1 MEKFNDFLVL
11 LDANLSGSWWFP
23 ALLIGTGIF
32 FTIYLGLPQFR
43 YFKSAL
49 KIVSGKTKSSDSEG
63 ETTGFQALTTAMS
76 GAVGTGNIGG
86 VALAIWTG
94 GPAAIFWMWI
104 TAIFGMTTKFVEVT
118 LGHKYRTKLSDGSIS
133 GGPMYYIEQG
143 LNMKWVAILFAFLM
157 MITAIGS
164 GNMPQI
170 NNIALV
176 MNTEFSVPKLFTGL
190 FLGGL
195 LWIIIIGGIKRIAS
209 VASKIIPIMGLIY
222 FGGALIILIEN
233 YQNVIPSFQAIFA
246 QVFTGSAAVGG
257 FLGASFAMSLK
268 YGVARGL
275 YSNEAGQGSSPI
287 AHASSKNKSIDQG
300 VVSILEPFIDTI
312 VVCSVT
318 ALVILSSGVWTQK
331 FDTQFSKT
339 DMVVLDGIYS
349 DDKNDDG
356 NYVFPEDINE
366 LTNYVQGI
374 ESNIRNYS
382 GTLNVKEGKIV
393 EKNIT
398 IIHLRS
404 IAEDVV
410 FHTPET
416 SDDDETKLSGHLIIK
431 NGKVDKAISYT
442 YDSKNKSFRTLDPQ
456 SGVKDAESG
465 KIMYELILNNGLLL
479 DQLIKEV
486 ESKISLEENNPERDA
501 SILRML
507 LAEKDELLE
516 KRETNL
522 DKEKSFIFNEIVE
535 GRSLVSSAEL
545 TAKAFSNGIMGEY
558 GGKLVA
564 IALLLF
570 AFSTAITWCY
580 YGDRSTAYIF
590 GEKGVVW
597 YRNFYVLCFIL
608 AAVIDTTVVWNI
620 AYVVVALVSI
630 PNLIAMFVLR
640 KEMKLLSDDFK
651 VK

>member
-1 MEKFNDFLVL
+1 MEKFNDFLLL

-32 FTIYLGLPQFR
+32 FTIYLGFPQFK
-43 YFKSAL
+43 YFRSAL
-49 KIVSGKTKSSDSEG
+49 KIVSGKNDSDSEG

-76 GAVGTGNIGG
+76 GAIGTGNIGG

-104 TAIFGMTTKFVEVT
+104 TAIFGMTTKYVEVT
-118 LGHKYRTKLSDGSIS
+118 LGHKYRTTLADGSIS

-176 MNTEFSVPKLFTGL
+176 MHTEFAVPKLFTGL
-190 FLGGL
+190 FLGAL
-195 LWIIIIGGIKRIAS
+195 LWVIIIGGIKRIAS

-222 FGGALIILIEN
+222 FGGALVILAEN
-233 YQNVIPSFQAIFA
+233 YQNIIPSFNAIFA

-318 ALVILSSGVWTQK
+318 ALVILSSGVWTEK
-331 FDTQFSKT
+331 FDTTFSKT
-339 DMVVLDGIYS
+339 DMVILEGIYS
-349 DDKNDDG
+349 DEKNLDG
-356 NYVFPEDINE
+356 NYLYPNHIDE
-366 LTNYVQGI
+366 LTKYVQ
-374 ESNIRNYS
+374 NIDS
-382 GTLNVKEGKIV
+382 NVKEFSGFLNVADGILIA
-393 EKNIT
+393 ENIT
-398 IIHLRS
+398 VIHSRS
-404 IAEDVV
+404 VAEDIIV
-410 FHTPET
+410 TANN
-416 SDDDETKLSGHLIIK
+416 SSNLYSG
-431 NGKVDKAISYT
+431 
-442 YDSKNKSFRTLDPQ
+442 
-456 SGVKDAESG
+456 
-465 KIMYELILNNGLLL
+465 ILNVSNGRVSM
-479 DQLIKEV
+479 DNVSIKG
-486 ESKISLEENNPERDA
+486 K
-501 SILRML
+501 
-507 LAEKDELLE
+507 
-516 KRETNL
+516 
-522 DKEKSFIFNEIVE
+522 
-535 GRSLVSSAEL
+535 SLVSSAEL
-545 TAKAFSNGIMGEY
+545 TAKAFSQGIFGQY

-597 YRNFYVLCFIL
+597 YRNFYVLCFML

-640 KEMKLLSDDFK
+640 KEMKKLSDEFK
-651 VK
+651 II

>member
-1 MEKFNDFLVL
+1 MEKFNDFLVF

-222 FGGALIILIEN
+222 FGGALVILIEN

-339 DMVVLDGIYS
+339 DMVVLDGVYS
-349 DDKNDDG
+349 DDKNDAG
-356 NYVFPEDINE
+356 TYLYPEHINE
-366 LTNYVQGI
+366 LTNYVQKI
-374 ESNIRNYS
+374 DS
-382 GTLNVKEGKIV
+382 NVKELDGTI
-393 EKNIT
+393 EIQDGYIKNNSIT
-398 IIHLRS
+398 VIHLRS
-404 IAEDVV
+404 IAEDIIVKG
-410 FHTPET
+410 
-416 SDDDETKLSGHLIIK
+416 SDDVLFNGMLVMNK
-431 NGKVDKAISYT
+431 GKV
-442 YDSKNKSFRTLDPQ
+442 
-456 SGVKDAESG
+456 
-465 KIMYELILNNGLLL
+465 
-479 DQLIKEV
+479 
-486 ESKISLEENNPERDA
+486 
-501 SILRML
+501 
-507 LAEKDELLE
+507 
-516 KRETNL
+516 
-522 DKEKSFIFNEIVE
+522 EKSFPLQDINSLNQIYADYYQQINNTEISDEDLININNNLNESIKGFKTDEVTFE
-535 GRSLVSSAEL
+535 GKSLVSSAEL

>member
-1 MEKFNDFLVL
+1 MNQFNEFLL
-11 LDANLSGSWWFP
+11 FLDSNLSGSWWFP
-23 ALLIGTGIF
+23 ILLVGTGIF
-32 FTIYLGLPQFR
+32 FTIYLGFPQFR
-43 YFKSAL
+43 FFGKAWKL
-49 KIVSGKTKSSDSEG
+49 VSGKNTKSDAEG
-63 ETTGFQALTTAMS
+63 ETTAFEALTTAMS

-118 LGHKYRTKLSDGSIS
+118 MGHKYRTKLEDGSIS
-133 GGPMYYIEQG
+133 GGPMYYIEHA
-143 LNMKWVAILFAFLM
+143 LNMKWAGILFAFLM

-190 FLGGL
+190 FLGAL
-195 LWIIIIGGIKRIAS
+195 LWVIIIGGIKRIAS

-222 FGGALIILIEN
+222 FGGALVILAEN
-233 YQNVIPSFQAIFA
+233 YHNIIPSFNAIFS

-331 FDTQFSKT
+331 FDTNFSKT
-339 DMVVLDGIYS
+339 DMVILEGVYS
-349 DDKNDDG
+349 DEKYIDG
-356 NYVFPEDINE
+356 SYIHPEHINE
-366 LTNYVQGI
+366 LTNYVQSL
-374 ESNIRNYS
+374 ESNVNTFT
-382 GTLNVKEGKIV
+382 GTINVENGKIV
-393 EKNIT
+393 ESDIT
-398 IIHLRS
+398 ILHSRS
-404 IAEDVV
+404 IAEDISVKLN
-410 FHTPET
+410 
-416 SDDDETKLSGHLIIK
+416 STKDLYSGLLTIN
-431 NGKVDKAISYT
+431 NGKINERV
-442 YDSKNKSFRTLDPQ
+442 
-456 SGVKDAESG
+456 
-465 KIMYELILNNGLLL
+465 
-479 DQLIKEV
+479 
-486 ESKISLEENNPERDA
+486 SLEG
-501 SILRML
+501 
-507 LAEKDELLE
+507 K
-516 KRETNL
+516 
-522 DKEKSFIFNEIVE
+522 
-535 GRSLVSSAEL
+535 SLVSSAEL
-545 TAKAFSNGIMGEY
+545 TAKAFSQGIFGDF

-590 GEKGVVW
+590 GEKGVFW

-608 AAVIDTTVVWNI
+608 AAVIDTTIVWNI

-630 PNLIAMFVLR
+630 PNLIALFVLR
-640 KEMKLLSDDFK
+640 SEMKDLTNEFIK
-651 VK
+651 EN

>member
-1 MEKFNDFLVL
+1 MEQFNDFLIL
-11 LDANLSGSWWFP
+11 LDGNLSGSWWFP
-23 ALLIGTGIF
+23 ILLVGTGIF
-32 FTIYLGLPQFR
+32 FTIYLGFPQFR
-43 YFKSAL
+43 FFGKAWHL
-49 KIVSGKTKSSDSEG
+49 VSGKNKKNDDDDG
-63 ETTGFQALTTAMS
+63 ETTAFEALTTAMS

-104 TAIFGMTTKFVEVT
+104 TAVFGMTTKFVEVT
-118 LGHKYRTKLSDGSIS
+118 LGHKYRTKLEDGSIS
-133 GGPMYYIEQG
+133 GGPMYYIESA
-143 LNMKWVAILFAFLM
+143 LNMKWAGILFAFLM

-190 FLGGL
+190 FLGTL
-195 LWIIIIGGIKRIAS
+195 LWVIIIGGIKRIAS
-209 VASKIIPIMGLIY
+209 VASKIIPIMGMIY
-222 FGGALIILIEN
+222 LGGALIIIIEN
-233 YQNVIPSFQAIFA
+233 YQNIIPSFNAIFS
-246 QVFTGSAAVGG
+246 QVFSGSAAVGG

-331 FDTQFSKT
+331 FDTTFAKT
-339 DMVVLDGIYS
+339 DMVILEGVYS
-349 DDKNDDG
+349 DQKKADG
-356 NYVFPEDINE
+356 SFVYPNHINE
-366 LTNYVQGI
+366 LTKYVQSIDSDVNEYTGTIII
-374 ESNIRNYS
+374 ES
-382 GTLNVKEGKIV
+382 GKLA
-393 EKNIT
+393 ESDIT
-398 IIHLRS
+398 ILHSRS
-404 IAEDVV
+404 IAED
-410 FHTPET
+410 
-416 SDDDETKLSGHLIIK
+416 IK
-431 NGKVDKAISYT
+431 FTTNDKSLFTGSLNVI
-442 YDSKNKSFRTLDPQ
+442 D
-456 SGVKDAESG
+456 G
-465 KIMYELILNNGLLL
+465 KIS
-479 DQLIKEV
+479 
-486 ESKISLEENNPERDA
+486 ESIVLEG
-501 SILRML
+501 
-507 LAEKDELLE
+507 K
-516 KRETNL
+516 
-522 DKEKSFIFNEIVE
+522 
-535 GRSLVSSAEL
+535 SLVSSAEL
-545 TAKAFSNGIMGEY
+545 TAKAFSQGVMGEY

-590 GEKGVVW
+590 GEKGVFW

-608 AAVIDTTVVWNI
+608 AAVIDTTIVWNI

-630 PNLIAMFVLR
+630 PNLIALFVLR
-640 KEMKLLSDDFK
+640 KEMRELTNEFVEDN
-651 VK
+651 

>member
-1 MEKFNDFLVL
+1 MDKFNDFLIL

-32 FTIYLGLPQFR
+32 FTIYLGFPQFK
-43 YFKSAL
+43 YFRSAL
-49 KIVSGKTKSSDSEG
+49 KIVSGKTRNSESDG

-104 TAIFGMTTKFVEVT
+104 TAIFGMTTKYVEVT
-118 LGHKYRTKLSDGSIS
+118 LGHKYRTTLSDGSIS
-133 GGPMYYIEQG
+133 GGPMYYIEKG
-143 LNMKWVAILFAFLM
+143 LNINLAGKKLPSKWIAILFAFLM

-176 MNTEFSVPKLFTGL
+176 MNTEFAVPKLFTGL

-233 YQNVIPSFQAIFA
+233 YQNVIPSFNAIFA

-300 VVSILEPFIDTI
+300 VVSILEPFIDTL

-331 FDTQFSKT
+331 FDTTFSKT
-339 DMVVLDGIYS
+339 DMIILEGTYS
-349 DDKNDDG
+349 DQKDTNGKYLNPDHIEELNKYVQSLDSNVKEFSGLLEVNNGLLG
-356 NYVFPEDINE
+356 NEDITIIHSRSVAEDVSVLN
-366 LTNYVQGI
+366 NGN
-374 ESNIRNYS
+374 SYS
-382 GTLNVKEGKIV
+382 GTLNV
-393 EKNIT
+393 
-398 IIHLRS
+398 L
-404 IAEDVV
+404 
-410 FHTPET
+410 
-416 SDDDETKLSGHLIIK
+416 
-431 NGKVDKAISYT
+431 NGKVTDQITFK
-442 YDSKNKSFRTLDPQ
+442 
-456 SGVKDAESG
+456 G
-465 KIMYELILNNGLLL
+465 K
-479 DQLIKEV
+479 
-486 ESKISLEENNPERDA
+486 
-501 SILRML
+501 
-507 LAEKDELLE
+507 
-516 KRETNL
+516 
-522 DKEKSFIFNEIVE
+522 
-535 GRSLVSSAEL
+535 SLVSSAEL
-545 TAKAFSNGIMGEY
+545 TAKAFSQGILGQY

-630 PNLIAMFVLR
+630 PNLIAMFALR
-640 KEMKLLSDDFK
+640 KEMKLLSDNFVINK
-651 VK
+651 

>member
-32 FTIYLGLPQFR
+32 FTIYLGLPQFK

-190 FLGGL
+190 FLGAL

-233 YQNVIPSFQAIFA
+233 YQNIIPSFHAIFA
-246 QVFTGSAAVGG
+246 QVFTGSAAMGG

-331 FDTQFSKT
+331 FDTTFSQT
-339 DMVVLDGIYS
+339 DMVILADQYS
-349 DDKNDDG
+349 DEKNNNGDYLYPEHIIELNKYVQSIDSSVK
-356 NYVFPEDINE
+356 NYTGELNVLNGK
-366 LTNYVQGI
+366 LTN
-374 ESNIRNYS
+374 N
-382 GTLNVKEGKIV
+382 NV
-393 EKNIT
+393 T
-398 IIHLRS
+398 ILHARS
-404 IAEDVV
+404 IAEDMTISLDGSPYTGLLNVKDGKITESV
-410 FHTPET
+410 
-416 SDDDETKLSGHLIIK
+416 
-431 NGKVDKAISYT
+431 KVD
-442 YDSKNKSFRTLDPQ
+442 
-456 SGVKDAESG
+456 G
-465 KIMYELILNNGLLL
+465 K
-479 DQLIKEV
+479 
-486 ESKISLEENNPERDA
+486 
-501 SILRML
+501 
-507 LAEKDELLE
+507 
-516 KRETNL
+516 
-522 DKEKSFIFNEIVE
+522 
-535 GRSLVSSAEL
+535 SLVSSAEL
-545 TAKAFSNGIMGEY
+545 TAKAFSQGVMGDY

>member
-1 MEKFNDFLVL
+1 MEQFNNFLIL
-11 LDANLSGSWWFP
+11 LDSNLSGSWWFP

-32 FTIYLGLPQFR
+32 FTIYLGFPQFK
-43 YFKSAL
+43 YFNSAL
-49 KIVSGKTKSSDSEG
+49 KIVSGKTKSTDQDG

-104 TAIFGMTTKFVEVT
+104 TAIFGMTTKYVEVT
-118 LGHKYRTKLSDGSIS
+118 LGHKYRTKLTDGSIS

-190 FLGGL
+190 FLGAL

-222 FGGALIILIEN
+222 FGGALIILAEN
-233 YQNVIPSFQAIFA
+233 YQNIIPSFNAIFA

-331 FDTQFSKT
+331 FDTNFSKT
-339 DMVVLDGIYS
+339 DMVILEGTYS
-349 DDKNDDG
+349 DEKNIDG
-356 NYVFPEDINE
+356 DYLYPKQINE
-366 LTNYVQGI
+366 LNSYVQ
-374 ESNIRNYS
+374 SLDS
-382 GTLNVKEGKIV
+382 DVKEFSGELTVQDGNLITQ
-393 EKNIT
+393 NIT
-398 IIHLRS
+398 ILHSRS
-404 IAEDVV
+404 IAEDV
-410 FHTPET
+410 TI
-416 SDDDETKLSGHLIIK
+416 SDQDDSNLFTGILNVD
-431 NGKVDKAISYT
+431 NGKIIESVDI
-442 YDSKNKSFRTLDPQ
+442 Q
-456 SGVKDAESG
+456 G
-465 KIMYELILNNGLLL
+465 K
-479 DQLIKEV
+479 
-486 ESKISLEENNPERDA
+486 
-501 SILRML
+501 
-507 LAEKDELLE
+507 
-516 KRETNL
+516 
-522 DKEKSFIFNEIVE
+522 
-535 GRSLVSSAEL
+535 SLVSSAEL
-545 TAKAFSNGIMGEY
+545 TAKAFSQGIMGQY

-570 AFSTAITWCY
+570 AFSTSITWCY

-590 GEKGVVW
+590 GEKGVIW
-597 YRNFYVLCFIL
+597 YRNFYVLCFVL
-608 AAVIDTTVVWNI
+608 AAVIDTTIVWNI

-640 KEMKLLSDDFK
+640 KEMKSLSDNFELK
-651 VK
+651 

>member
-1 MEKFNDFLVL
+1 MDQFNEFLIL
-11 LDANLSGSWWFP
+11 LDSNLSGSWWFP
-23 ALLIGTGIF
+23 ILLVGTGIF
-32 FTIYLGLPQFR
+32 FTIYLGFPQFR
-43 YFKSAL
+43 FFGKAWYL
-49 KIVSGKTKSSDSEG
+49 VSGKNKKTDADG
-63 ETTGFQALTTAMS
+63 ETTAFEALTTAMS

-118 LGHKYRTKLSDGSIS
+118 MGHKYRTKLADGSIS
-133 GGPMYYIEQG
+133 GGPMYYIESA
-143 LNMKWVAILFAFLM
+143 LNMKWAGILFAFLM

-170 NNIALV
+170 NNKALV

-190 FLGGL
+190 FLGIL

-222 FGGALIILIEN
+222 FGGALIILTEN
-233 YQNVIPSFQAIFA
+233 YQNIIPSFNAIFS

-331 FDTQFSKT
+331 FDTTFAKT
-339 DMVVLDGIYS
+339 DMVILDGIYS
-349 DDKNDDG
+349 DEKDTDG
-356 NYVFPEDINE
+356 SYIHLDHINE
-366 LTNYVQGI
+366 LTSYVQSLD
-374 ESNIRNYS
+374 SNVKEYS
-382 GTLNVKEGKIV
+382 GTIYIEEGMIIDS
-393 EKNIT
+393 NIT
-398 IIHLRS
+398 VLHSRS
-404 IAEDVV
+404 IAED
-410 FHTPET
+410 
-416 SDDDETKLSGHLIIK
+416 IK
-431 NGKVDKAISYT
+431 VINNDRSLYTGLLNIVD
-442 YDSKNKSFRTLDPQ
+442 
-456 SGVKDAESG
+456 G
-465 KIMYELILNNGLLL
+465 KIS
-479 DQLIKEV
+479 
-486 ESKISLEENNPERDA
+486 ESVVLEG
-501 SILRML
+501 
-507 LAEKDELLE
+507 K
-516 KRETNL
+516 
-522 DKEKSFIFNEIVE
+522 
-535 GRSLVSSAEL
+535 SLVSSAEL
-545 TAKAFSNGIMGEY
+545 TAKAFSQGVFGEY

-590 GEKGVVW
+590 GERGVFW

-608 AAVIDTTVVWNI
+608 AAVIDTTIVWNI

-630 PNLIAMFVLR
+630 PNLIALFVLR
-640 KEMKLLSDDFK
+640 NEMKELTNDFVSK
-651 VK
+651 S

>member
-1 MEKFNDFLVL
+1 MNQFNEFLLL
-11 LDANLSGSWWFP
+11 LDNNLSGSWWFP
-23 ALLIGTGIF
+23 ILLVGTGIF
-32 FTIYLGLPQFR
+32 FTIYLGFPQFR
-43 YFKSAL
+43 FFGKAWKLVSRRNNKSDA
-49 KIVSGKTKSSDSEG
+49 DG
-63 ETTGFQALTTAMS
+63 ETTGFEALTTAMS

-118 LGHKYRTKLSDGSIS
+118 MGHKYRTKLEDGSIS
-133 GGPMYYIEQG
+133 GGPMYYIEHA
-143 LNMKWVAILFAFLM
+143 LNMKWAGILFAFLM

-176 MNTEFSVPKLFTGL
+176 MNTEFSVPKIFTGL
-190 FLGGL
+190 FLGAL

-222 FGGALIILIEN
+222 FGGALIILLEN
-233 YQNVIPSFQAIFA
+233 YQNIIPSFNAIFA

-287 AHASSKNKSIDQG
+287 AHASSKNSSIDQG

-318 ALVILSSGVWTQK
+318 ALVILSSGVWTEK
-331 FDTQFSKT
+331 FDTTFSKT
-339 DMVVLDGIYS
+339 DMVILDGTYS
-349 DDKNDDG
+349 DQENIDG
-356 NYVFPEDINE
+356 TYLYPDHMNQ
-366 LTNYVQGI
+366 LTKYVQSI
-374 ESNIRNYS
+374 DSDVDEYS
-382 GTLNVKEGKIV
+382 GIIEIQDGRL
-393 EKNIT
+393 IT
-398 IIHLRS
+398 SDITVLHSRS
-404 IAEDVV
+404 IAENITVTDKEDKNLY
-410 FHTPET
+410 TG
-416 SDDDETKLSGHLIIK
+416 SLSVE
-431 NGKVDKAISYT
+431 NGKV
-442 YDSKNKSFRTLDPQ
+442 Q
-456 SGVKDAESG
+456 DAVTFEG
-465 KIMYELILNNGLLL
+465 K
-479 DQLIKEV
+479 
-486 ESKISLEENNPERDA
+486 
-501 SILRML
+501 
-507 LAEKDELLE
+507 
-516 KRETNL
+516 
-522 DKEKSFIFNEIVE
+522 
-535 GRSLVSSAEL
+535 SLVSSAEL
-545 TAKAFSNGIMGEY
+545 TAKAFSQGILGQF

-590 GEKGVVW
+590 GERGVFW

-608 AAVIDTTVVWNI
+608 AAVIDTTIVWNI

-630 PNLIAMFVLR
+630 PNLIALFVLR
-640 KEMKLLSDDFK
+640 NEMKDLTKEFINK
-651 VK
+651 YE

>member
-1 MEKFNDFLVL
+1 MEQFNAFLVL
-11 LDANLSGSWWFP
+11 LDSNLSGSWWFP

-32 FTIYLGLPQFR
+32 FTIYLGFPQFK
-43 YFKSAL
+43 YFNSAL
-49 KIVSGKTKSSDSEG
+49 KIVSGKTKNSESDG

-104 TAIFGMTTKFVEVT
+104 TAIFGMTTKYVEVT

-190 FLGGL
+190 FLGAL

-222 FGGALIILIEN
+222 FGGALIILAEN
-233 YQNVIPSFQAIFA
+233 YQNIIPSFNAIFA

-331 FDTQFSKT
+331 FDTNFSKT
-339 DMVVLDGIYS
+339 DMVILEGTYS
-349 DDKNDDG
+349 DEKNIDG
-356 NYVFPEDINE
+356 DYLYPKQINE
-366 LTNYVQGI
+366 LNSFVQ
-374 ESNIRNYS
+374 SLDS
-382 GTLNVKEGKIV
+382 DVKEFSGELTVQDGNLITQ
-393 EKNIT
+393 NIT
-398 IIHLRS
+398 ILHSRS
-404 IAEDVV
+404 IAEDI
-410 FHTPET
+410 TI
-416 SDDDETKLSGHLIIK
+416 SDQDNSNLFTGILNVD
-431 NGKVDKAISYT
+431 NGKIIESVDI
-442 YDSKNKSFRTLDPQ
+442 Q
-456 SGVKDAESG
+456 G
-465 KIMYELILNNGLLL
+465 K
-479 DQLIKEV
+479 
-486 ESKISLEENNPERDA
+486 
-501 SILRML
+501 
-507 LAEKDELLE
+507 
-516 KRETNL
+516 
-522 DKEKSFIFNEIVE
+522 
-535 GRSLVSSAEL
+535 SLVSSAEL
-545 TAKAFSNGIMGEY
+545 TAKAFSQGIMGQY

-570 AFSTAITWCY
+570 AFSTSITWCY

-590 GEKGVVW
+590 GEKGVIW
-597 YRNFYVLCFIL
+597 YRNFYVLCFVL
-608 AAVIDTTVVWNI
+608 AAVIDTTIVWNI

-640 KEMKLLSDDFK
+640 KEMKSLSDNFE

>member
-1 MEKFNDFLVL
+1 MDQFNEFLIL
-11 LDANLSGSWWFP
+11 LDSNLSGSWWFP
-23 ALLIGTGIF
+23 ILLVGTGIF
-32 FTIYLGLPQFR
+32 FTIYLGFPQFR
-43 YFKSAL
+43 FFGKAWHL
-49 KIVSGKTKSSDSEG
+49 VSGKNKKTDSDG
-63 ETTGFQALTTAMS
+63 ETTAFEALTTAMS

-118 LGHKYRTKLSDGSIS
+118 MGHKYRTKLADGSIS
-133 GGPMYYIEQG
+133 GGPMYYIESA
-143 LNMKWVAILFAFLM
+143 LNMKWAGILFAFLM

-222 FGGALIILIEN
+222 FGGALIILAEN
-233 YQNVIPSFQAIFA
+233 YQNIIPSFNAIFS

-331 FDTQFSKT
+331 FDTTFAKT
-339 DMVVLDGIYS
+339 DMVILDGIYS
-349 DDKNDDG
+349 DEKNSDG
-356 NYVFPEDINE
+356 SYVYPNHISE
-366 LTNYVQGI
+366 LTNYVQSL
-374 ESNIRNYS
+374 ESD
-382 GTLNVKEGKIV
+382 VKEYNGTISI
-393 EKNIT
+393 EDGRIDNSNIT
-398 IIHLRS
+398 ILHSRS
-404 IAEDVV
+404 IAEDVEV
-410 FHTPET
+410 
-416 SDDDETKLSGHLIIK
+416 LSTNK
-431 NGKVDKAISYT
+431 DT
-442 YDSKNKSFRTLDPQ
+442 YSGSLNILD
-456 SGVKDAESG
+456 G
-465 KIMYELILNNGLLL
+465 KI
-479 DQLIKEV
+479 
-486 ESKISLEENNPERDA
+486 LEPVT
-501 SILRML
+501 L
-507 LAEKDELLE
+507 KG
-516 KRETNL
+516 K
-522 DKEKSFIFNEIVE
+522 
-535 GRSLVSSAEL
+535 SLVSSAEL
-545 TAKAFSNGIMGEY
+545 TAKAFSQGIFGEY

-564 IALLLF
+564 VALLLF

-590 GEKGVVW
+590 GERGVFW

-608 AAVIDTTVVWNI
+608 AAVIDTTIVWNI

-630 PNLIAMFVLR
+630 PNLIALFVLR
-640 KEMKLLSDDFK
+640 NEMKDLTNEFIK
-651 VK
+651 EN

>member
-1 MEKFNDFLVL
+1 MEQFNEFLIL
-11 LDANLSGSWWFP
+11 LDSNLSGSWWFP
-23 ALLIGTGIF
+23 ILLVGTGIF
-32 FTIYLGLPQFR
+32 FTIYLGFPQFR
-43 YFKSAL
+43 FFGKAWHL
-49 KIVSGKTKSSDSEG
+49 VSGKNKKTDADG
-63 ETTGFQALTTAMS
+63 ETTAFEALTTAMS

-118 LGHKYRTKLSDGSIS
+118 MGHKYRTKLADGSIS
-133 GGPMYYIEQG
+133 GGPMYYIESA
-143 LNMKWVAILFAFLM
+143 LNMKWAGILFAFLM

-190 FLGGL
+190 FLGIL

-222 FGGALIILIEN
+222 FGGALIILTEN
-233 YQNVIPSFQAIFA
+233 YQNIIPSFNAIFS

-331 FDTQFSKT
+331 FDTTFAKT
-339 DMVVLDGIYS
+339 DMVILDGIYS
-349 DDKNDDG
+349 DEKNTDG
-356 NYVFPEDINE
+356 SYIHPDHINQ
-366 LTNYVQGI
+366 LTSYVQSLDSDVK
-374 ESNIRNYS
+374 EYS
-382 GTLNVKEGKIV
+382 GTIYIEDGMIIDSD
-393 EKNIT
+393 IT
-398 IIHLRS
+398 VLHSRS
-404 IAEDVV
+404 IAED
-410 FHTPET
+410 
-416 SDDDETKLSGHLIIK
+416 IK
-431 NGKVDKAISYT
+431 VINNDKNLYTGTLNIVD
-442 YDSKNKSFRTLDPQ
+442 
-456 SGVKDAESG
+456 G
-465 KIMYELILNNGLLL
+465 KISEP
-479 DQLIKEV
+479 V
-486 ESKISLEENNPERDA
+486 
-501 SILRML
+501 
-507 LAEKDELLE
+507 
-516 KRETNL
+516 
-522 DKEKSFIFNEIVE
+522 IVE
-535 GRSLVSSAEL
+535 GKSLVSSAEL
-545 TAKAFSNGIMGEY
+545 TAKAFSQGVFGEY

-590 GEKGVVW
+590 GERGVFW

-608 AAVIDTTVVWNI
+608 AAVIDTTIVWNI

-630 PNLIAMFVLR
+630 PNLIALFVLR
-640 KEMKLLSDDFK
+640 NEMKDLTNDF
-651 VK
+651 VKEN

>member
-1 MEKFNDFLVL
+1 MEQFNNFLVL
-11 LDANLSGSWWFP
+11 LDSNLSGSWWFP

-32 FTIYLGLPQFR
+32 FTIYLGFPQFK

-49 KIVSGKTKSSDSEG
+49 KIVSGKTDSSDSDG

-104 TAIFGMTTKFVEVT
+104 TAIFGMTTKYVEVT

-190 FLGGL
+190 FLGAL

-233 YQNVIPSFQAIFA
+233 YQNIIPSFNAIFA

-331 FDTQFSKT
+331 FETNFSKT
-339 DMVVLDGIYS
+339 DMVILEGIYS
-349 DDKNDDG
+349 DEKNIDSEYLYPDQ
-356 NYVFPEDINE
+356 INE
-366 LTNYVQGI
+366 LNMYVQSI
-374 ESNIRNYS
+374 DS
-382 GTLNVKEGKIV
+382 NVKEFSGELNIEAGKLLTQ
-393 EKNIT
+393 NIT
-398 IIHLRS
+398 VLHSRS
-404 IAEDVV
+404 IAEDIKITNQIDD
-410 FHTPET
+410 TPYT
-416 SDDDETKLSGHLIIK
+416 GTLNVD
-431 NGKVDKAISYT
+431 NGKIT
-442 YDSKNKSFRTLDPQ
+442 
-456 SGVKDAESG
+456 ESVVIQG
-465 KIMYELILNNGLLL
+465 K
-479 DQLIKEV
+479 
-486 ESKISLEENNPERDA
+486 
-501 SILRML
+501 
-507 LAEKDELLE
+507 
-516 KRETNL
+516 
-522 DKEKSFIFNEIVE
+522 
-535 GRSLVSSAEL
+535 SLVSSAEL
-545 TAKAFSNGIMGEY
+545 TAKAFSQGIMGQY

-570 AFSTAITWCY
+570 AFSTSITWCY

-590 GEKGVVW
+590 GEKGVIW
-597 YRNFYVLCFIL
+597 YRNFYVVCFVL
-608 AAVIDTTVVWNI
+608 AAVIDTTIVWNI

-640 KEMKLLSDDFK
+640 KEMKLLSDNFK

>member
-1 MEKFNDFLVL
+1 MDKFNDFLIL

-32 FTIYLGLPQFR
+32 FTLYLGFPQFK
-43 YFKSAL
+43 YFRSAL
-49 KIVSGKTKSSDSEG
+49 KIVSGKTRNSESDG

-104 TAIFGMTTKFVEVT
+104 TAIFGMTTKYVEVT
-118 LGHKYRTKLSDGSIS
+118 LGHKYRTTLSDGSIS
-133 GGPMYYIEQG
+133 GGPMYYIEKG
-143 LNMKWVAILFAFLM
+143 LNINLAGKKLPSKWIAILFAFLM

-176 MNTEFSVPKLFTGL
+176 MNTEFAVPKLFTGL

-222 FGGALIILIEN
+222 FGGAIIILVEN
-233 YQNVIPSFQAIFA
+233 YQNVIPSFNAIFA

-300 VVSILEPFIDTI
+300 VVSILEPFIDTL

-331 FDTQFSKT
+331 FDTTFSKT
-339 DMVVLDGIYS
+339 DMIILEGTYNDQKDSNGKYLNPDHIDELNKYVQSIDSNVKEFSGLLEVNNGILS
-349 DDKNDDG
+349 NDDVTIIHSRSVAEDVSVLNNG
-356 NYVFPEDINE
+356 N
-366 LTNYVQGI
+366 
-374 ESNIRNYS
+374 SYS
-382 GTLNVKEGKIV
+382 GTLNV
-393 EKNIT
+393 
-398 IIHLRS
+398 L
-404 IAEDVV
+404 
-410 FHTPET
+410 
-416 SDDDETKLSGHLIIK
+416 
-431 NGKVDKAISYT
+431 NGKVTDQITFK
-442 YDSKNKSFRTLDPQ
+442 
-456 SGVKDAESG
+456 G
-465 KIMYELILNNGLLL
+465 K
-479 DQLIKEV
+479 
-486 ESKISLEENNPERDA
+486 
-501 SILRML
+501 
-507 LAEKDELLE
+507 
-516 KRETNL
+516 
-522 DKEKSFIFNEIVE
+522 
-535 GRSLVSSAEL
+535 SLVSSAEL
-545 TAKAFSNGIMGEY
+545 TAKAFSQGILGQY

-570 AFSTAITWCY
+570 AFSTSITWCY

-630 PNLIAMFVLR
+630 PNLIAMFALR
-640 KEMKLLSDDFK
+640 KEMKLLSDNFVMNK
-651 VK
+651 

>member
-1 MEKFNDFLVL
+1 MEQFNNFLIL
-11 LDANLSGSWWFP
+11 LDSNLSGSWWFP

-32 FTIYLGLPQFR
+32 FTIYLGFPQFK
-43 YFKSAL
+43 YFNSAF
-49 KIVSGKTKSSDSEG
+49 KIVSGKTKSTDQDG

-104 TAIFGMTTKFVEVT
+104 TAIFGMTTKYVEVT

-190 FLGGL
+190 FLGAL

-222 FGGALIILIEN
+222 FGGALIILAEN
-233 YQNVIPSFQAIFA
+233 YQNIIPSFNAIFA

-331 FDTQFSKT
+331 FDTNFSKT
-339 DMVVLDGIYS
+339 DMVILEGTFS
-349 DDKNDDG
+349 DEKNINGD
-356 NYVFPEDINE
+356 YLYPKQINE
-366 LTNYVQGI
+366 LNSYVQFLDSDI
-374 ESNIRNYS
+374 KEFS
-382 GTLNVKEGKIV
+382 GELIV
-393 EKNIT
+393 EDGSLINENIT
-398 IIHLRS
+398 ILHSRS
-404 IAEDVV
+404 IAEDV
-410 FHTPET
+410 TI
-416 SDDDETKLSGHLIIK
+416 SDQNNSNLFTGILNVD
-431 NGKVDKAISYT
+431 NGKIIESVDI
-442 YDSKNKSFRTLDPQ
+442 Q
-456 SGVKDAESG
+456 G
-465 KIMYELILNNGLLL
+465 K
-479 DQLIKEV
+479 
-486 ESKISLEENNPERDA
+486 
-501 SILRML
+501 
-507 LAEKDELLE
+507 
-516 KRETNL
+516 
-522 DKEKSFIFNEIVE
+522 
-535 GRSLVSSAEL
+535 SLVSSAEL
-545 TAKAFSNGIMGEY
+545 TAKAFSQGILGQY

-570 AFSTAITWCY
+570 AFSTSITWCY

-590 GEKGVVW
+590 GEKGVIW
-597 YRNFYVLCFIL
+597 YRNFYVLCFVL
-608 AAVIDTTVVWNI
+608 AAVIDTTIVWNI

-640 KEMKLLSDDFK
+640 KEMKSLSDNFE

>member
-1 MEKFNDFLVL
+1 MDQFNEFLIL
-11 LDANLSGSWWFP
+11 LDSNLSGSWWFP
-23 ALLIGTGIF
+23 ILLVGTGIF
-32 FTIYLGLPQFR
+32 FTIYLGFPQFR
-43 YFKSAL
+43 FFGKAWHL
-49 KIVSGKTKSSDSEG
+49 VSGKNKKTDEDG
-63 ETTGFQALTTAMS
+63 ETTAFEALTTAMS

-118 LGHKYRTKLSDGSIS
+118 MGHKYRTKLEDGSIS
-133 GGPMYYIEQG
+133 GGPMYYIESA
-143 LNMKWVAILFAFLM
+143 LNMKWAGILFAFLM

-190 FLGGL
+190 FLGIL

-222 FGGALIILIEN
+222 FGGALIILTEN
-233 YQNVIPSFQAIFA
+233 YQNIIPSFNAIFS

-331 FDTQFSKT
+331 FDTTFAKT
-339 DMVVLDGIYS
+339 DMVILDGIYS
-349 DDKNDDG
+349 DEKNVDG
-356 NYVFPEDINE
+356 SYVYPDQINE
-366 LTNYVQGI
+366 LTNFVQSLD
-374 ESNIRNYS
+374 SNVKEYS
-382 GTLNVKEGKIV
+382 GTIYIEDGSLVDSE
-393 EKNIT
+393 IT
-398 IIHLRS
+398 VLHSRS
-404 IAEDVV
+404 IAED
-410 FHTPET
+410 
-416 SDDDETKLSGHLIIK
+416 IK
-431 NGKVDKAISYT
+431 VINNNKNLYTGTLNIVD
-442 YDSKNKSFRTLDPQ
+442 
-456 SGVKDAESG
+456 G
-465 KIMYELILNNGLLL
+465 KIS
-479 DQLIKEV
+479 
-486 ESKISLEENNPERDA
+486 ESVTLEG
-501 SILRML
+501 
-507 LAEKDELLE
+507 K
-516 KRETNL
+516 
-522 DKEKSFIFNEIVE
+522 
-535 GRSLVSSAEL
+535 SLVSSAEL
-545 TAKAFSNGIMGEY
+545 TAKAFSQGVFGEY

-590 GEKGVVW
+590 GERGVFW

-608 AAVIDTTVVWNI
+608 AAVIDTTIVWNI

-630 PNLIAMFVLR
+630 PNLIALFVLR
-640 KEMKLLSDDFK
+640 SEMKELTNDF
-651 VK
+651 VKEN

>member
-1 MEKFNDFLVL
+1 MDQFNEFLIL
-11 LDANLSGSWWFP
+11 LDSNLSGSWWFP
-23 ALLIGTGIF
+23 ILLVGTGIF
-32 FTIYLGLPQFR
+32 FTIYLGFPQFR
-43 YFKSAL
+43 FFGKAWHL
-49 KIVSGKTKSSDSEG
+49 VSGKNKKTDSEG
-63 ETTGFQALTTAMS
+63 ETTAFEALTTAMS

-118 LGHKYRTKLSDGSIS
+118 MGHKYRTKLADGSIS
-133 GGPMYYIEQG
+133 GGPMYYIESA
-143 LNMKWVAILFAFLM
+143 LNMKWAGILFAFLM

-190 FLGGL
+190 FLGIL

-222 FGGALIILIEN
+222 FGGALIILTEN
-233 YQNVIPSFQAIFA
+233 YQNIIPSFNAIFS

-331 FDTQFSKT
+331 FDTTFAKT
-339 DMVVLDGIYS
+339 DMVILDGIYS
-349 DDKNDDG
+349 DEKNTDG
-356 NYVFPEDINE
+356 SYIHPDQINE
-366 LTNYVQGI
+366 LTNYVQ
-374 ESNIRNYS
+374 SLDS
-382 GTLNVKEGKIV
+382 NVKEYSGSIYI
-393 EKNIT
+393 EEGMIIDSEIT
-398 IIHLRS
+398 VLHSRS
-404 IAEDVV
+404 IAED
-410 FHTPET
+410 
-416 SDDDETKLSGHLIIK
+416 IK
-431 NGKVDKAISYT
+431 VINNDKKVYT
-442 YDSKNKSFRTLDPQ
+442 GTL
-456 SGVKDAESG
+456 
-465 KIMYELILNNGLLL
+465 N
-479 DQLIKEV
+479 
-486 ESKISLEENNPERDA
+486 
-501 SILRML
+501 
-507 LAEKDELLE
+507 
-516 KRETNL
+516 
-522 DKEKSFIFNEIVE
+522 IVE
-535 GRSLVSSAEL
+535 GKISEPVILEGKSLVSSAEL
-545 TAKAFSNGIMGEY
+545 TAKAFSQGVLGEY

-590 GEKGVVW
+590 GERGVFW

-608 AAVIDTTVVWNI
+608 AAVIDTTIVWNI

-630 PNLIAMFVLR
+630 PNLIALFVLR
-640 KEMKLLSDDFK
+640 NEMKELTNDFVSK
-651 VK
+651 N

>member
-1 MEKFNDFLVL
+1 MTQFNDFLLL
-11 LDANLSGSWWFP
+11 LDSNLSGSWWFP
-23 ALLIGTGIF
+23 ILLVGTGIF
-32 FTIYLGLPQFR
+32 FTIYLGFPQFR
-43 YFKSAL
+43 FFGKAWKL
-49 KIVSGKTKSSDSEG
+49 VSGKNNKSDEEG
-63 ETTGFQALTTAMS
+63 ETTGFEALTTAMS

-118 LGHKYRTKLSDGSIS
+118 MGHKYRTKLDDGSIS
-133 GGPMYYIEQG
+133 GGPMYYIEHA
-143 LNMKWVAILFAFLM
+143 LNMKWAGILFAFLM

-190 FLGGL
+190 FLGAL
-195 LWIIIIGGIKRIAS
+195 LWVIIIGGIKRIAS

-233 YQNVIPSFQAIFA
+233 YQNIIPSFNAIFS

-331 FDTQFSKT
+331 FDTTFAKT
-339 DMVVLDGIYS
+339 DMVILDGIYS
-349 DDKNDDG
+349 DEKNSDG
-356 NYVFPEDINE
+356 TYVHPGHINE
-366 LTNYVQGI
+366 LTNYVQSLDSDVK
-374 ESNIRNYS
+374 EYS
-382 GTLNVKEGKIV
+382 GTIYIEDG
-393 EKNIT
+393 T
-398 IIHLRS
+398 IIDSDITVLHSRS
-404 IAEDVV
+404 IAEDIKV
-410 FHTPET
+410 
-416 SDDDETKLSGHLIIK
+416 IK
-431 NGKVDKAISYT
+431 NDKNLYTGTLNIVD
-442 YDSKNKSFRTLDPQ
+442 
-456 SGVKDAESG
+456 G
-465 KIMYELILNNGLLL
+465 KIL
-479 DQLIKEV
+479 
-486 ESKISLEENNPERDA
+486 ESVVLEG
-501 SILRML
+501 
-507 LAEKDELLE
+507 K
-516 KRETNL
+516 
-522 DKEKSFIFNEIVE
+522 
-535 GRSLVSSAEL
+535 SLVSSAEL
-545 TAKAFSNGIMGEY
+545 TAKAFSQGILGEY

-590 GEKGVVW
+590 GERGVFW

-608 AAVIDTTVVWNI
+608 AAVIDTTIVWNI

-630 PNLIAMFVLR
+630 PNLIALFVLR
-640 KEMKLLSDDFK
+640 NEMKDLTNKFIK
-651 VK
+651 EN

>member
-1 MEKFNDFLVL
+1 MEQFNNFLIL
-11 LDANLSGSWWFP
+11 LDSNLSGSWWFP

-32 FTIYLGLPQFR
+32 FTIYLGFPQFK
-43 YFKSAL
+43 YFKSAF
-49 KIVSGKTKSSDSEG
+49 KIVSGKNKSDSEG

-118 LGHKYRTKLSDGSIS
+118 LGHKYRTKLKDGSIS

-190 FLGGL
+190 FLGAL

-209 VASKIIPIMGLIY
+209 VASKIIPIMGIIY
-222 FGGALIILIEN
+222 FGGALIILAEN
-233 YQNVIPSFQAIFA
+233 YQNIIPSFNAIFS

-331 FDTQFSKT
+331 FDTTFSKT
-339 DMVVLDGIYS
+339 DMVILEGIYS
-349 DDKNDDG
+349 DKKNDDG
-356 NYVFPEDINE
+356 NYIHPDHINE
-366 LTNYVQGI
+366 LTKYVQSI
-374 ESNIRNYS
+374 DS
-382 GTLNVKEGKIV
+382 NVKEYTGSLDVVEGKLIAD
-393 EKNIT
+393 NIT
-398 IIHLRS
+398 VIHSRS
-404 IAEDVV
+404 IAEDISVRNLN
-410 FHTPET
+410 
-416 SDDDETKLSGHLIIK
+416 SNLYSGKLNIIG
-431 NGKVDKAISYT
+431 GKVNEQVII
-442 YDSKNKSFRTLDPQ
+442 
-456 SGVKDAESG
+456 EG
-465 KIMYELILNNGLLL
+465 K
-479 DQLIKEV
+479 
-486 ESKISLEENNPERDA
+486 
-501 SILRML
+501 
-507 LAEKDELLE
+507 
-516 KRETNL
+516 
-522 DKEKSFIFNEIVE
+522 
-535 GRSLVSSAEL
+535 SLVSSAEL
-545 TAKAFSNGIMGEY
+545 TAKAFSQGILGQY

-570 AFSTAITWCY
+570 AFSTSITWCY

-640 KEMKLLSDDFK
+640 KEMKKLSDEFNII
-651 VK
+651 

>member
-1 MEKFNDFLVL
+1 MNQFNEFLLL
-11 LDANLSGSWWFP
+11 LDSNLSGSWWFP
-23 ALLIGTGIF
+23 ILLVGTGIF
-32 FTIYLGLPQFR
+32 FTIYLGFPQFR
-43 YFKSAL
+43 FFGKAWKL
-49 KIVSGKTKSSDSEG
+49 VSGKNTKSDAEG
-63 ETTGFQALTTAMS
+63 ETTGFEALTTAMS

-118 LGHKYRTKLSDGSIS
+118 MGHKYRTKLEDGSIS
-133 GGPMYYIEQG
+133 GGPMYYIEHA
-143 LNMKWVAILFAFLM
+143 LNMKWAGILFAFLM

-190 FLGGL
+190 FLGIL

-222 FGGALIILIEN
+222 FGGALVILIEN
-233 YQNVIPSFQAIFA
+233 YQNIIPSFNAIFA

-287 AHASSKNKSIDQG
+287 AHASSKNTSIDQG

-318 ALVILSSGVWTQK
+318 ALVILSSGVWTEK
-331 FDTQFSKT
+331 FDTTFSKT
-339 DMVVLDGIYS
+339 DMVILDGTYS
-349 DDKNDDG
+349 DMENADGTYLYPNDM
-356 NYVFPEDINE
+356 NQ
-366 LTNYVQGI
+366 LTRYVQSI
-374 ESNIRNYS
+374 DSDVSEFS
-382 GTLNVKEGKIV
+382 GVLEIQEGQLMSSD
-393 EKNIT
+393 IT
-398 IIHLRS
+398 VLHSRS
-404 IAEDVV
+404 IAENILVKDNVEKILYTGSVTVV
-410 FHTPET
+410 
-416 SDDDETKLSGHLIIK
+416 D
-431 NGKVDKAISYT
+431 GKVKEPVI
-442 YDSKNKSFRTLDPQ
+442 F
-456 SGVKDAESG
+456 EG
-465 KIMYELILNNGLLL
+465 K
-479 DQLIKEV
+479 
-486 ESKISLEENNPERDA
+486 
-501 SILRML
+501 
-507 LAEKDELLE
+507 
-516 KRETNL
+516 
-522 DKEKSFIFNEIVE
+522 
-535 GRSLVSSAEL
+535 SLVSSAEL
-545 TAKAFSNGIMGEY
+545 TAKAFSQGIFGQY

-590 GEKGVVW
+590 GERGVFW

-608 AAVIDTTVVWNI
+608 AAVIDTTIVWNI

-630 PNLIAMFVLR
+630 PNLIALFVLR
-640 KEMKLLSDDFK
+640 NEMKDLTKEFIIKS
-651 VK
+651 

>member
-1 MEKFNDFLVL
+1 MCIRDS
-11 LDANLSGSWWFP
+11 LSGSWWFP

-32 FTIYLGLPQFR
+32 FTVYLGFPQFK
-43 YFKSAL
+43 YFGSAF
-49 KIVSGKTKSSDSEG
+49 KIVSGKNKNSESDG

-143 LNMKWVAILFAFLM
+143 LDTNVFGMKFPAKSIAILFAFLM

-176 MNTEFSVPKLFTGL
+176 MNTEFSVPKAFTGL
-190 FLGGL
+190 FLGVL
-195 LWIIIIGGIKRIAS
+195 LFIIIVGGIQRIAS

-222 FGGALIILIEN
+222 FGGALIILVEN
-233 YQNVIPSFQAIFA
+233 YQNIIPSFNAIFA
-246 QVFTGSAAVGG
+246 QVFTGSAAMGG

-287 AHASSKNKSIDQG
+287 AHASSKNTSIDQG
-300 VVSILEPFIDTI
+300 IVSILEPFIDTI

-318 ALVILSSGVWTQK
+318 ALVILSSGVWTEK
-331 FDTQFSKT
+331 FDTTFSKT
-339 DMVVLDGIYS
+339 DMVILEGIYS
-349 DDKNDDG
+349 DEKNIEGDYLYPD
-356 NYVFPEDINE
+356 DINE
-366 LTNYVQGI
+366 LTKYVQSI
-374 ESNIRNYS
+374 DS
-382 GTLNVKEGKIV
+382 NVKEFNGSLTIKDGIL
-393 EKNIT
+393 KTDNIT
-398 IIHLRS
+398 IIHSRS
-404 IAEDVV
+404 IAEDISVSTNGTLYTGV
-410 FHTPET
+410 
-416 SDDDETKLSGHLIIK
+416 LNVI
-431 NGKVDKAISYT
+431 NGKVAE
-442 YDSKNKSFRTLDPQ
+442 Q
-456 SGVKDAESG
+456 STFEG
-465 KIMYELILNNGLLL
+465 K
-479 DQLIKEV
+479 
-486 ESKISLEENNPERDA
+486 
-501 SILRML
+501 
-507 LAEKDELLE
+507 
-516 KRETNL
+516 
-522 DKEKSFIFNEIVE
+522 
-535 GRSLVSSAEL
+535 SLVSSAEL
-545 TAKAFSNGIMGEY
+545 TAKAFSQGILGQY

-590 GEKGVVW
+590 GERGVFW

-608 AAVIDTTVVWNI
+608 AAVIDTTIVWNI
-620 AYVVVALVSI
+620 AYVVVALAVSYTHLTL
-630 PNLIAMFVLR
+630 PTKA
-640 KEMKLLSDDFK
+640 
-651 VK
+651 

>member
-1 MEKFNDFLVL
+1 MEQFNNFLIL
-11 LDANLSGSWWFP
+11 LDSNLSGSWWFP

-32 FTIYLGLPQFR
+32 FTIYLGFPQFK
-43 YFKSAL
+43 YFNSAF
-49 KIVSGKTKSSDSEG
+49 KIVSGKTKSTDQDG

-104 TAIFGMTTKFVEVT
+104 TAIFGMTTKYVEVT

-190 FLGGL
+190 FLGAL

-222 FGGALIILIEN
+222 FGGALIILAEN
-233 YQNVIPSFQAIFA
+233 YQNIIPSFNAIFA

-331 FDTQFSKT
+331 FDTNFSKT
-339 DMVVLDGIYS
+339 DMVILEGTYS
-349 DDKNDDG
+349 DEKNIDG
-356 NYVFPEDINE
+356 DYLYPKQINE
-366 LTNYVQGI
+366 LNSYVQ
-374 ESNIRNYS
+374 SLDS
-382 GTLNVKEGKIV
+382 SVKEFSGELTVQDGNLITQ
-393 EKNIT
+393 NIT
-398 IIHLRS
+398 ILHSRS
-404 IAEDVV
+404 IAEDV
-410 FHTPET
+410 TI
-416 SDDDETKLSGHLIIK
+416 SDQDDSNLFTGILNVD
-431 NGKVDKAISYT
+431 NGKIIESVDI
-442 YDSKNKSFRTLDPQ
+442 Q
-456 SGVKDAESG
+456 G
-465 KIMYELILNNGLLL
+465 K
-479 DQLIKEV
+479 
-486 ESKISLEENNPERDA
+486 
-501 SILRML
+501 
-507 LAEKDELLE
+507 
-516 KRETNL
+516 
-522 DKEKSFIFNEIVE
+522 
-535 GRSLVSSAEL
+535 SLVSSAEL
-545 TAKAFSNGIMGEY
+545 TAKAFSQGIMGQY

-570 AFSTAITWCY
+570 AFSTSITWCY

-590 GEKGVVW
+590 GEKGVIW
-597 YRNFYVLCFIL
+597 YRNFYVLCFVL
-608 AAVIDTTVVWNI
+608 AAVIDTTIVWNI

-640 KEMKLLSDDFK
+640 KEMKSLSDNFE